1 MTDKKWD
8 GKTKGSLFGYRF
20 FIFLI
25 QFFGTKIAYFF
36 CFWVSLYYLFFV
48 KKARIGIMHYYQTA
62 FRFSKFNAFFEARKN
77 FYHFGVN
84 LIDRIAF
91 KTKWKDKFTYSFENE
106 SVLVEMSESAKGG
119 FLFSAHLGN
128 WENAGN
134 LIKQRVTGKINVVML
149 DAEVQKI
156 KQFMEQEVGAAQ
168 YNLIAIKNDFSHLI
182 EINAAI
188 KRGELVAMHADRM
201 FEGAKAFKLP
211 FMNGYADF
219 PMGPFMLVHKFKVP
233 ITFVYAVK
241 TSSKHYALSATIPK
255 EYYDSAEAIAIDYK
269 STLEDKINT
278 YPNQWF
284 NFYKYH
290 VG

>member
-1 MTDKKWD
+1 MAEKKWD

-25 QFFGTKIAYFF
+25 QFFGTTIAYFF
-36 CFWVSLYYLFFV
+36 CFWISLYYLFFV
-48 KKARIGIMHYYQTA
+48 SKARKGMLNFYETA
-62 FRFSKFNAFFEARKN
+62 FLYSKSKAFFEARKN
-77 FYHFGVN
+77 FYHFGVT

-91 KTKWKDKFTYSFENE
+91 KTKWKRKFTYSFENE
-106 SVLVEMSESAKGG
+106 AVLVEMSESNKGG

-134 LIKQRVTGKINVVML
+134 LIKERVTGKINVVML

-156 KQFMEQEVGAAQ
+156 KQYMEQEVGTAQ
-168 YNLIAIKNDFSHLI
+168 YHLIAIKNDFSHLI

-201 FEGAKAFKLP
+201 LDGAKSFTLP
-211 FMNGYADF
+211 FMNGKADF
-219 PMGPFMLVHKFKVP
+219 PIGPFMLANKFKVP

-241 TSSKHYALSATIPK
+241 TSSKHYALSATLPK
-255 EYYDSAEAIAIDYK
+255 ENYENAEAIALDYK
-269 STLEDKINT
+269 TILEHKINKH
-278 YPNQWF
+278 PNQWF